1 MLPLFLLLSR
11 VHYIVL
17 HGALIAMQSAT
28 VIGAERPWWEADI
41 QAEMARIE
49 AQNEAIRSDIET
61 EMRFHNAEIFSELE
75 ATSAMYLKQTEQ
87 RWTENDESVI
97 RSEIERV
104 LFGKTRKLP
113 DMPRC
118 SISVPVSQRIKR
130 YLARRLTS

>member
-1 MLPLFLLLSR
+1 MLPLSLLLSR

-28 VIGAERPWWEADI
+28 VIAAERPWWEADI

-75 ATSAMYLKQTEQ
+75 AISAMYLKQTEQ

-97 RSEIERV
+97 RNEIER
-104 LFGKTRKLP
+104 LNNSMRPYFDADRKLF
-113 DMPRC
+113 DVDRYMTDRT
-118 SISVPVSQRIKR
+118 KR
-130 YLARRLTS
+130 

>member
-1 MLPLFLLLSR
+1 VLPLSLLLSR

-28 VIGAERPWWEADI
+28 VIAAERPWWEADI

-49 AQNEAIRSDIET
+49 AQNDAIRSDIET

-97 RSEIERV
+97 RNEIER
-104 LFGKTRKLP
+104 LNNSMRPYFDADRKLF
-113 DMPRC
+113 DVDRYMTDRT
-118 SISVPVSQRIKR
+118 KR
-130 YLARRLTS
+130 

>member
-1 MLPLFLLLSR
+1 MLPLSLLLSR

-97 RSEIERV
+97 RNEIER
-104 LFGKTRKLP
+104 LNNSMRPYFDADRKLF
-113 DMPRC
+113 DVDRYMTDRT
-118 SISVPVSQRIKR
+118 KR
-130 YLARRLTS
+130 

>member
-1 MLPLFLLLSR
+1 MLPLSLLLSR

-28 VIGAERPWWEADI
+28 VIAAERPWWEADI

-97 RSEIERV
+97 RNEIER
-104 LFGKTRKLP
+104 LNNSMRPYFDADRKLF
-113 DMPRC
+113 DVDRYMTDRT
-118 SISVPVSQRIKR
+118 KR
-130 YLARRLTS
+130 